1 MTPYNWTQPTDFEA
15 YEVVVVETA
24 VESVDDGASQEENV
38 GTDCTFEFDDTVEEV
53 VVGGNHTL
61 ACMRQTHFE
70 TAVGVAVGV
79 ALVAVCVYL
88 FLDRRWL
95 PVADSK
101 VVRVCNEALDSVLEG
116 VAAWFGYVFV
126 GEKFV
131 AVDVVVAVVGI
142 NQAVLH
148 VDQLVVAMVD
158 GIGQAAVAVT
168 HDVVVVV
175 LDNNPGWP

>member
-1 MTPYNWTQPTDFEA
+1 MSQPTDFEA
-15 YEVVVVETA
+15 DEVVVVVTA

-79 ALVAVCVYL
+79 ALVAVGVHL
-88 FLDRRWL
+88 SLERRWL

-101 VVRVCNEALDSVLEG
+101 FVLVYNEALDSVLES
-116 VAAWFGYVFV
+116 VAAWFAADAVDV
-126 GEKFV
+126 V
-131 AVDVVVAVVGI
+131 VDVVVAVVGI
-142 NQAVLH
+142 DHVVLL
-148 VDQLVVAMVD
+148 VDQLVVALVD
-158 GIGQAAVAVT
+158 GIGQAVVAVT